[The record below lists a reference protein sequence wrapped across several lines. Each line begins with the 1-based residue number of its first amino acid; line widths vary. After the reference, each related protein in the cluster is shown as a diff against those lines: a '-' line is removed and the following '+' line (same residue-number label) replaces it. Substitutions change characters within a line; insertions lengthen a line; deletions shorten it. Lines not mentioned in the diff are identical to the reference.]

1 MDGNGRWAEN
11 KGLERFEG
19 HRAGIDV
26 VRLVIKFCLQKKIS
40 VLSLFAFSS
49 ENWSRPVAEV
59 EFIMQI
65 FLESLKQEI
74 PELHLQGVC
83 IRFMGDRDRLSND
96 ICNKMHEAE
105 TLTVDNSKLI
115 LNIALNYGGKWD
127 IIQATK
133 KLIKEVVDKDIKL
146 DDIDEN
152 SFSQRLSSHGL
163 PDPDLFIRTSG
174 EKRISNFFLMQ
185 LAYTELYFSDLYWP
199 DFSALEF
206 ENILIWFGERKR
218 RYGNIERKHV

>member
-1 MDGNGRWAEN
+1 
-11 KGLERFEG
+11 
-19 HRAGIDV
+19 
-26 VRLVIKFCLQKKIS
+26 
-40 VLSLFAFSS
+40 
-49 ENWSRPVAEV
+49 
-59 EFIMQI
+59 
-65 FLESLKQEI
+65 
-74 PELHLQGVC
+74 
-83 IRFMGDRDRLSND
+83 
-96 ICNKMHEAE
+96 MHEAE